1 MAPQKVLL
9 DSYCDYDIVVHS
21 GLFVVSQ
28 KYDPQSEHSNKERRP
43 FRDGGGGES
52 ILYDIVR
59 VRRKLNENI
68 FCPDQECDFILP

>member
-28 KYDPQSEHSNKERRP
+28 KYDPQSTVIKSEDLSGME
-43 FRDGGGGES
+43 GEES